1 MPLIA
6 TETAGS
12 SFSPVPEGVHA
23 AACCWLIDCGTQ
35 HSEQFNNDA
44 RKVVIAFEIP
54 DERIEIDGEDKPRII
69 SRQFTLSLHE
79 KAALRAFLEAWRGKR
94 FTAQELTGF
103 DLHAVLGAPCQL
115 QILHREN
122 QGRTYA
128 NIASIMPKAKGAPL
142 PATELTPVL
151 FSIDDLDRNR
161 ALAEQIPGELPE
173 WIRELVL
180 ASAEAH
186 SWGRAAEPERPAF
199 SIDDEIPF

>member
-35 HSEQFNNDA
+35 HSEQFAKDA
-44 RKVVIAFEIP
+44 RKLVIAFELP
-54 DERIEIDGEDKPRII
+54 EERIEIDGEDKSRII

-79 KAALRAFLEAWRGKR
+79 NAALRAFLEAWRGKR

-122 QGRTYA
+122 QGKTFA

-142 PATELTPVL
+142 PNTEIDRVL

-161 ALAEQIPGELPE
+161 SLVDQIPRELPE
-173 WIRELVL
+173 WISDLIL
-180 ASAEAH
+180 CSAEAR
-186 SWGRAAEPERPAF
+186 SWGKAAEPEQPAF
-199 SIDDEIPF
+199 NVDDEIPF